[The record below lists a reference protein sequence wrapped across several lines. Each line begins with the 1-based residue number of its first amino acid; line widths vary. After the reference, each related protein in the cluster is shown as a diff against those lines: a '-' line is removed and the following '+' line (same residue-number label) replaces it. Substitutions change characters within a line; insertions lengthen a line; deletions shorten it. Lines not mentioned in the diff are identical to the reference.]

1 MSRKRVILSVIN
13 DLSGDQRIHRI
24 ASSLVESAYEVLVV
38 GRKLPDSLPLSGRPY
53 QTHRMR
59 LLFKRGKL
67 FYLEYNFR
75 LLLFLLFTRVDILNA
90 NDLDTLLPNYLVSKL
105 RSKSL
110 VYDSHEYF
118 TEVPELIDRPRTRAI
133 WLWLERRLFPRLPKV
148 YTVNPSIANIYQKT
162 YGNKVSVIR
171 NLPFG
176 RLFPLQAA
184 SRNVLIYQGAINLGR
199 GIDLMIEAMQHLP
212 EAELWIVGKGDVL
225 EKMKALADSLSLGE
239 RVKFWGFVALEHLPA
254 ITAQARIGLSLEE
267 DRGANYRFASPNKV
281 YDYIQA
287 GLPVLVSDL
296 PEMRA
301 LVESYE
307 VGAVLPFAQRQAGR
321 LADLLRAML
330 TDEVALNTWR
340 ERCRVAAKELNWE
353 AEKEKLQEIYDG
365 L

>member
-53 QTHRMR
+53 QTYRMN
-59 LLFKRGKL
+59 LLFRKGKL
-67 FYLEYNFR
+67 FYLEYNLR
-75 LLLFLLFTRVDILNA
+75 LLIFLLFARVDILNA
-90 NDLDTLLPNYLVSKL
+90 NDLDTLLPNFLVSRL
-105 RSKSL
+105 RGKAL

-133 WLWLERRLFPRLPKV
+133 WLWLERQLFPRLPKV
-148 YTVNPSIANIYQKT
+148 YTVNPSIAQIYQQT
-162 YGNKVSVIR
+162 YGNEVEVIR

-176 RLFPLQAA
+176 RPFPVQAA
-184 SRNVLIYQGAINLGR
+184 PRNILIYQGAVNLGR
-199 GIDLMIEAMQHLP
+199 GIDMMIEAMQHLP
-212 EAELWIVGKGDVL
+212 EAELWIVGKGDLLKEMRV
-225 EKMKALADSLSLGE
+225 LADSLSLGE
-239 RVKFWGFVALEHLPA
+239 RVKFWGFVALEHLHK
-254 ITAQARIGLSLEE
+254 ITEQAKIGLSLEE

-301 LVESYE
+301 LVETHE
-307 VGAVLPFAQRQAGR
+307 VGAVLPFEQRQAES

-330 TDEVALNTWR
+330 TDEEALKTWR
-340 ERCRVAAKELNWE
+340 ERCRVAARELNWE
-353 AEKEKLQEIYDG
+353 AEKEKLREIYDG